1 VPKKL
6 TAHYIEPE
14 VLLKAWYYSLFSKT
28 ITPQTP
34 EPSALSLFVLFLA
47 ANHVHHTLAAYNFA
61 VTADLFN

>member
-1 VPKKL
+1 VPETL

-14 VLLKAWYYSLFSKT
+14 VLLKAWYYPLFSKP

-34 EPSALSLFVLFLA
+34 TSSTLSLFVLFLT